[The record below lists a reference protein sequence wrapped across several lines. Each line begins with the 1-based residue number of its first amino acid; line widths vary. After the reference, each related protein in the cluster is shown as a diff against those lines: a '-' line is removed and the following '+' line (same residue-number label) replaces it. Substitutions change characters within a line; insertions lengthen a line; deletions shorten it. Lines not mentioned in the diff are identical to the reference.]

1 MYLSQGLMAFG
12 GTLFLGPLLV
22 SLIGQVIANPGN
34 LVSFSVLFGLTQ
46 NLGGLLGSSLLGTF
60 LVVREKFHSSQLT
73 EHLTLL
79 DPLVAGRVQ
88 AGAAAFA
95 RVIAD
100 PAARETQSLSTLA
113 SVSTREANLL
123 AYNDV
128 FLVIAVMATLHAA
141 VVFGRAVW
149 LDYFAEPVA
158 AAVPAPPAPARPAEQ
173 ITD

>member
-1 MYLSQGLMAFG
+1 
-12 GTLFLGPLLV
+12 
-22 SLIGQVIANPGN
+22 
-34 LVSFSVLFGLTQ
+34 
-46 NLGGLLGSSLLGTF
+46 
-60 LVVREKFHSSQLT
+60 VVREKFHSSQLT

-100 PAARETQSLSTLA
+100 PAARQTQSLSALA
-113 SVSTREANLL
+113 AISTREANLL

-128 FLVIAVMATLHAA
+128 FLVIAVLATLHAA
-141 VVFGRAVW
+141 WVFGRGVW
-149 LDYFAEPVA
+149 LNYFAAP
-158 AAVPAPPAPARPAEQ
+158 AAVPAAAPPAPIRPAEP